1 MLRYAAS
8 GVEVGGLHASDP
20 GRQAGAHAPRHP
32 AAASSVRCYAVL
44 CCAVLCCPMLCYAVL
59 CYAQVLTPF
68 CDETEFEELVK
79 TKSKEEA
86 LKALEH
92 IA

>member
-1 MLRYAAS
+1 
-8 GVEVGGLHASDP
+8 
-20 GRQAGAHAPRHP
+20 
-32 AAASSVRCYAVL
+32 
-44 CCAVLCCPMLCYAVL
+44 
-59 CYAQVLTPF
+59 VLTPF